1 MPVYRT
7 PRLSPVLTPQLRR
20 AASQALFSLMISG
33 ACTLAS
39 AAEPPASARTDAR
52 SYQIPAGPLGV
63 SLSRFAASSN
73 IALSFDPSL
82 TDGLQSPGLSGTYS
96 PLEAL
101 TRLLRGTGLE
111 LVQRADASYTLVR
124 SARSGA
130 LQLGATSITGE
141 RLGVNTEGTHSYTT
155 NEVSIGK
162 GNIKLKDIP
171 QSVSVVTRQRMDDQN
186 MNSLQDAMR
195 QVTGVTIKTY
205 NSGSS
210 LNDVYM
216 RGFLVDQVQVDGVSQ
231 PTGQGDLGTS
241 FDLAMYDRVEVLRGP
256 SGLYQGAGEPG
267 GTINVVRKRALGNF
281 ALGGEIA
288 AGSYDHY
295 RSMVDVTGPL
305 NDQGTLRGR
314 FITAYENNK
323 SFVDSAQNERPM
335 VYGRLELDLD
345 PATTL
350 SVGGAY
356 QQNHSTPAFGLPA
369 FADGKLLDAPRSTF
383 VDAKWN
389 TLNEKVWE
397 TFAEL
402 DHALDNGGQFKTT
415 LTYRDAETPQ
425 RNFTWADG
433 AVDPATGDSWAV
445 AYDYYTHIKTI
456 GADSFVTTPFE
467 ALGRTHEFTVG
478 AEYQHL
484 DKDFAYGG
492 GEYFPINVYD
502 PDSIDIPKNDYERV
516 NGNWSKSDQY
526 GLYTRAK
533 INVTDWLDLIGGS
546 RVTWYESDAKN
557 ANAFFDNFSN
567 VHTSINRKV
576 VPYGAAI
583 AKLTPE
589 LSAYASYTGVFKPQ
603 SEIGND
609 NTPIGP
615 RKGKQYE
622 VGLKRE
628 FFDGRLNASIAMFR
642 IYDENRAE
650 YDNDTATNKAQGK
663 ARSQGWETELSG
675 NLTDNWSIVTG
686 YAFTST
692 KLLKAEE
699 ATEGNTF
706 STITPKHNFNLW
718 TKYDFTDGPLK
729 DFSVGGGVRVVSKTW
744 YQREVRF
751 EQSGYGIATAQVGY
765 KINDNLSATLTGNNL
780 FDRKYYDRVD
790 ASWGTNFYGDPR
802 SLTLSLRAQY

>member
-1 MPVYRT
+1 MSVACT
-7 PRLSPVLTPQLRR
+7 PRSTLPLRS
-20 AASQALFSLMISG
+20 AVFSLMLTG
-33 ACTLAS
+33 ACTHAV
-39 AAEPPASARTDAR
+39 AAQPPSQSIADTR
-52 SYQIPAGPLGV
+52 SYQIPAGPLGQT
-63 SLSRFAASSN
+63 LSQFAADSR
-73 IALSFDPSL
+73 IALSFDPAL
-82 TDGLQSPGLSGTYS
+82 TDGLQSPGLTGTYS
-96 PLEAL
+96 PLDAL
-101 TRLLRGTGLE
+101 TRLLGGSGLE
-111 LVQRADASYTLVR
+111 MIQRSDSSYTLVR
-124 SARSGA
+124 SAHTDA
-130 LQLGATSITGE
+130 LQLGATSITGQ
-141 RLGVNTEGTHSYTT
+141 RLGVTTEDTHSYTT

-231 PTGQGDLGTS
+231 PTGQGDMATA

-267 GTINVVRKRALGNF
+267 GTINVVRKRALSQF
-281 ALGGEIA
+281 ALGGELA
-288 AGSYDHY
+288 GGSYDHY
-295 RSMVDVTGPL
+295 RSSVDVTGPL
-305 NDQGTLRGR
+305 NEQGSVRGR

-323 SFVDSAQNERPM
+323 SFVDYAQNERPM
-335 VYGRLELDLD
+335 VYGRLEFDLD
-345 PATTL
+345 PSTTL

-369 FADGKLLDAPRSTF
+369 YASGKLLDVSRSTF

-389 TLNEKVWE
+389 ELNEKVWE
-397 TFAEL
+397 TFAEV

-415 LTYRDAETPQ
+415 LTYRDAETPK

-433 AVDPATGDSWAV
+433 AVDPDTGDSWAV
-445 AYDYYTHIKTI
+445 AYNYYTHIKTI

-484 DKDFAYGG
+484 DKDFTYGG
-492 GEYFPINVYD
+492 GDYFPINVFD
-502 PDSIDIPKNDYERV
+502 PGSIDIPKQDYV
-516 NGNWSKSDQY
+516 KNNGNWSKSDQY

-533 INVTDWLDLIGGS
+533 LNVTDWLDVIGGS

-557 ANAFFDNFSN
+557 ANAFFNNFGSA
-567 VHTSINRKV
+567 HTSINRKV
-576 VPYGAAI
+576 VPYGALI

-603 SEIGND
+603 SELGAD

-615 RKGKQYE
+615 REGEQYE
-622 VGLKRE
+622 IGLKRD
-628 FFDGRLNASIAMFR
+628 FFDGRLNASVAMFR

-650 YDNDTATNKAQGK
+650 YNNATAAYEAQGK

-675 NLTDNWSIVTG
+675 NLTDNWSLVTG

-692 KLLKAEE
+692 KYLQADDG
-699 ATEGNTF
+699 TEGKTF

-718 TKYDFTDGPLK
+718 TKYEFTDGPLK

-765 KINDNLSATLTGNNL
+765 KINDNLSTTLTANNL

-802 SLTLSLRAQY
+802 TLTLAVRAQY

>member
-1 MPVYRT
+1 MSVVRPQGSTPPFRRT
-7 PRLSPVLTPQLRR
+7 
-20 AASQALFSLMISG
+20 ACHALFSLLLSG
-33 ACTLAS
+33 TCAQAW
-39 AAEPPASARTDAR
+39 AAEPQPLANTQAR
-52 SYQIPAGPLGV
+52 SYQIPAGTLGQT
-63 SLSRFAASSN
+63 LSRFAAASH

-82 TDGLQSPGLSGTYS
+82 TDGLQSPGLNGNYS

-101 TRLLRGTGLE
+101 SHLLHGSGLD
-111 LVQRADASYTLVR
+111 LQQRADASFTLVR
-124 SARSGA
+124 SANGDA
-130 LQLGATSITGE
+130 LQLAPTAITGQG
-141 RLGVNTEGTHSYTT
+141 LGVTTEDTHSYTT
-155 NEVSIGK
+155 SEVSIGK

-195 QVTGVTIKTY
+195 QVTGATIKTY

-231 PTGQGDLGTS
+231 PTGQGDMATS

-267 GTINVVRKRALGNF
+267 GTINVVRKRALGRF
-281 ALGGEIA
+281 ALGGELG

-295 RSMVDVTGPL
+295 RSSVDVTGPL
-305 NDQGTLRGR
+305 NEQGSVRGR
-314 FITAYENNK
+314 FITAYENNQ
-323 SFVDSAQNERPM
+323 SFVDYAQNERPM
-335 VYGRLELDLD
+335 VYGRLEFDLD
-345 PATTL
+345 PSTTL

-369 FADGKLLDAPRSTF
+369 YADGRLLDVPRSTF

-389 TLNEKVWE
+389 ELNEKVWE
-397 TFAEL
+397 SFAEV

-415 LTYRDAETPQ
+415 LTYRDAETPK

-445 AYDYYTHIKTI
+445 AYNYYTHIKTI
-456 GADSFVTTPFE
+456 GVDSFVTTPFE
-467 ALGRTHEFTVG
+467 AFERSHEFTVG
-478 AEYQHL
+478 GEYQHL
-484 DKDFAYGG
+484 DKDFTYGG
-492 GEYFPINVYD
+492 GDYFPINVFD
-502 PDSIDIPKNDYERV
+502 PGSIDIPKQDYERN

-526 GLYTRAK
+526 GFYTRAK
-533 INVTDWLDLIGGS
+533 LNVSDWLDVVGGS
-546 RVTWYESDAKN
+546 RVSWYESDAQN
-557 ANAFFDNFSN
+557 ANAFFNNFSSA
-567 VHTSINRKV
+567 HTSINRKV
-576 VPYGAAI
+576 VPYGALI

-603 SEIGND
+603 SEIGSD
-609 NTPIGP
+609 SSPIGP

-628 FFDGRLNASIAMFR
+628 FYDGRLNASVAVFR

-650 YDNDTATNKAQGK
+650 YDNLTAAYEAQGK

-675 NLTDNWSIVTG
+675 NLSDNWSLVTG
-686 YAFTST
+686 YAFTTT
-692 KLLKAEE
+692 KTLE
-699 ATEGNTF
+699 ADDGNEGKTF

-718 TKYDFTDGPLK
+718 TKYQFTDGPLK
-729 DFSVGGGVRVVSKTW
+729 DFSVGGGVRIVSKT
-744 YQREVRF
+744 YFQREVRF
-751 EQSGYGIATAQVGY
+751 EQSGYGITTAQVGY
-765 KINDNLSATLTGNNL
+765 KINDNLSTTLTANNL

-802 SLTLSLRAQY
+802 NLTLTLRAQY

>member
-1 MPVYRT
+1 MPVVHLPATTAPFRRT
-7 PRLSPVLTPQLRR
+7 TY
-20 AASQALFSLMISG
+20 ALFGLLISG
-33 ACTLAS
+33 ACAQAW
-39 AAEPPASARTDAR
+39 AAQPQALSSSQQR
-52 SYQIPAGPLGV
+52 SYQIPAGNLGQT
-63 SLSRFAASSN
+63 LSRFAAESH

-82 TDGLQSPGLSGTYS
+82 TDGQQSLGLSGSYS

-101 TRLLRGTGLE
+101 TRLLSGTGLD
-111 LVQRADASYTLVR
+111 LQQRADASYTLVR
-124 SARSGA
+124 SANADA
-130 LQLGATSITGE
+130 LQLAPTAITGQG
-141 RLGVNTEGTHSYTT
+141 LGVTTEGTRSYTT
-155 NEVSIGK
+155 DEVSIGK

-231 PTGQGDLGTS
+231 PTGQGDMATS
-241 FDLAMYDRVEVLRGP
+241 FDLAMYDRIEVLRGP

-267 GTINVVRKRALGNF
+267 GTINVVRKRALSKF
-281 ALGGEIA
+281 ALGGELA

-295 RSMVDVTGPL
+295 RSSVDVTGPL
-305 NDQGTLRGR
+305 NDQGNVRGR
-314 FITAYENNK
+314 FITAYEDNK
-323 SFVDSAQNERPM
+323 SFVDYAQNERPM
-335 VYGRLELDLD
+335 AYGRLEFDLD

-369 FADGKLLDAPRSTF
+369 YANGNLLDVPRSTF

-389 TLNEKVWE
+389 ELNEKVWE
-397 TFAEL
+397 TFAEV

-433 AVDPATGDSWAV
+433 AVEENGDSWAV
-445 AYDYYTHIKTI
+445 AYNYYTHIKTI
-456 GADSFVTTPFE
+456 GVDSFVTTPFE
-467 ALGRTHEFTVG
+467 AMDRSHEFTVG

-484 DKDFAYGG
+484 DKDFTYGG
-492 GEYFPINVYD
+492 GDYFPINVFD
-502 PDSIDIPKNDYERV
+502 PGSIDIPKQNYEQN

-533 INVTDWLDLIGGS
+533 LNVTDWLDVIGGS
-546 RVTWYESDAKN
+546 RVTWYESDAKK
-557 ANAFFDNFSN
+557 ANPFFNDFGEA
-567 VHTSINRKV
+567 HTSINRKV
-576 VPYGAAI
+576 VPYGALI

-603 SEIGND
+603 SEIGSD
-609 NTPIGP
+609 NEPIGP

-622 VGLKRE
+622 IGLKRE
-628 FFDGRLNASIAMFR
+628 FFDGRLNASIALFR

-650 YDNDTATNKAQGK
+650 YNNSTASYRAQGK
-663 ARSQGWETELSG
+663 ARSEGWETELSG
-675 NLTDNWSIVTG
+675 NLSDNWSIVTG
-686 YAFTST
+686 YAYTAT
-692 KLLKAEE
+692 KMLKADDG
-699 ATEGNTF
+699 TEGQTF
-706 STITPKHNFNLW
+706 STITPRHNFNLW
-718 TKYDFTDGPLK
+718 TRYDFTDGPLK
-729 DFSVGGGVRVVSKTW
+729 DFNVGGGVRVVSDTY

-751 EQSGYGIATAQVGY
+751 EQGGFAVATAQVGY
-765 KINDNLSATLTGNNL
+765 RFNENLSSTLTANNL

-802 SLTLSLRAQY
+802 NLTLTLRAQY